1 MKAKALSGVDRGLSI
16 PKCMSHILRLHRGLY
31 DRSVINRVAIVALC
45 IGTLATAA
53 AAQALRSSPSSSIVG
68 TLSVHR
74 RVIPVFGQRMVYYE
88 AGRGR
93 PLILLANLGSDSNA
107 WFQNFPELARHYR
120 VIAVD
125 LVGMGQSDK
134 PLLDY
139 KMETWTD
146 FIAEFMRLK
155 KIRKATIGG
164 SVMGGALAVQF
175 ALDHPELSEGVI
187 CAASNSGPGKHE
199 KPEKPEKPERHDGGV
214 KVSSGSFSL
223 AGVRQGLLNQFYN
236 KSLVTD
242 EVVRALF
249 EKRLRA
255 NDGYTIQRHLSDH
268 REPYSKEELSR
279 INVPTL
285 FIWCRQD
292 HVTPLSWGE
301 DYAAAVPNAR
311 LAVLDR
317 CGHHPNIEKPKEFN
331 QAVIDFLNKRLP
343 PQ

>member
-1 MKAKALSGVDRGLSI
+1 MKVKTLSGVDPRFVI
-16 PKCMSHILRLHRGLY
+16 RKCLSHILRLYRGLY

-53 AAQALRSSPSSSIVG
+53 AAQAQRSSPRSPIVG
-68 TLSVHR
+68 TLSVPR
-74 RVIPVFGQRMVYYE
+74 RVISVFGQRIVYYE

-93 PLILLANLGSDSNA
+93 PLILLANLGWDSNA
-107 WFQNFPELARHYR
+107 WSQNFPELARHYR

-155 KIRKATIGG
+155 KIRKATVGG
-164 SVMGGALAVQF
+164 AVMGGALAVQF

-199 KPEKPEKPERHDGGV
+199 RPERPERQDGGV
-214 KVSSGSFSL
+214 IIPPGFSL
-223 AGVRQGLLNQFYN
+223 AGVRRGLLNQFYD

-249 EKRLRA
+249 EKKLRQ

-292 HVTPLSWGE
+292 RVTPLSWGE
-301 DYAAAVPNAR
+301 DYAAAVANAR
-311 LAVLDR
+311 LAVLDG
-317 CGHHPNIEKPKEFN
+317 CGHFPNIEKPKEFN
-331 QAVIDFLNKRLP
+331 QAVIEFLSKGLP
-343 PQ
+343 LK

>member
-1 MKAKALSGVDRGLSI
+1 MKPKALSGVDQGLSI
-16 PKCMSHILRLHRGLY
+16 WKCMSHILRLYRGLY

-45 IGTLATAA
+45 IGILATAA
-53 AAQALRSSPSSSIVG
+53 AAQALRSSPRSPIVG
-68 TLSVHR
+68 TLSVPR
-74 RVIPVFGQRMVYYE
+74 RVIPVFGQRIVYYE

-155 KIRKATIGG
+155 KIRKATVGG
-164 SVMGGALAVQF
+164 AVMGGALAVQF

-214 KVSSGSFSL
+214 KIPSGSFSL
-223 AGVRQGLLNQFYN
+223 AGVRRGLLNQFYN

-292 HVTPLSWGE
+292 QVTPLSWGE
-301 DYAAAVPNAR
+301 DYAAAVANAR
-311 LAVLDR
+311 LAVLDS

-331 QAVIDFLNKRLP
+331 QAVIEFLNKRLP
-343 PQ
+343 PK

>member
-1 MKAKALSGVDRGLSI
+1 MKVKALSSVNQGLSI
-16 PKCMSHILRLHRGLY
+16 PNSVVHILRLYRRLY

-53 AAQALRSSPSSSIVG
+53 AAQAQRSSPRSSIVG
-68 TLSVHR
+68 TLSVPR
-74 RVIPVFGQRMVYYE
+74 RVIPVFGQRIVYYE

-107 WFQNFPELARHYR
+107 WFQNLPELARHYR
-120 VIAVD
+120 VIVD
-125 LVGMGQSDK
+125 LVGTGQSDK

-164 SVMGGALAVQF
+164 AVMGGALAVQF

-199 KPEKPEKPERHDGGV
+199 KPERSERQDSDVRIPPG
-214 KVSSGSFSL
+214 FSL
-223 AGVRQGLLNQFYN
+223 AGVRRGLLNQYYN

-249 EKRLRA
+249 EKKLRQ

-292 HVTPLSWGE
+292 HITPLSWGE
-301 DYAAAVPNAR
+301 DYAAAVANAR
-311 LAVLDR
+311 LAVLDG
-317 CGHHPNIEKPKEFN
+317 CGHFPNIEKPKEFN
-331 QAVIDFLNKRLP
+331 QAVIDFLDKRLP
-343 PQ
+343 PK

>member
-1 MKAKALSGVDRGLSI
+1 MKAKALSGVDQGLSI
-16 PKCMSHILRLHRGLY
+16 RKCVSHILRLYRALY

-45 IGTLATAA
+45 IGTLPTAA
-53 AAQALRSSPSSSIVG
+53 AAQAQRSSPRSIVG
-68 TLSVHR
+68 TLSVPG
-74 RVIPVFGQRMVYYE
+74 RVIPVFGQRIVYYE

-107 WFQNFPELARHYR
+107 WFQNLPELARHYR

-125 LVGMGQSDK
+125 LVGMGRSDK

-164 SVMGGALAVQF
+164 AVMGGALAVQF

-199 KPEKPEKPERHDGGV
+199 KPERPERPERHDGDV
-214 KVSSGSFSL
+214 KISPGSFSL
-223 AGVRQGLLNQFYN
+223 AGVRRGLLNQFYD

-301 DYAAAVPNAR
+301 DYAAAVANAR
-311 LAVLDR
+311 LAVLDG
-317 CGHHPNIEKPKEFN
+317 CGHFPNIEKPKEFN
-331 QAVIDFLNKRLP
+331 QAVIEFLSKRLP
-343 PQ
+343 PK

>member
-1 MKAKALSGVDRGLSI
+1 MKAKTLSGVDQGLSI
-16 PKCMSHILRLHRGLY
+16 PKGISHILRLYRGLY
-31 DRSVINRVAIVALC
+31 DRSGINRFAIVALC

-53 AAQALRSSPSSSIVG
+53 AAQAQRSLPRSPMVG
-68 TLSVHR
+68 TLSVPR
-74 RVIPVFGQRMVYYE
+74 RVIPVFGQRIVYYE

-107 WFQNFPELARHYR
+107 WSQNFPDLARHYR

-155 KIRKATIGG
+155 KIPKATVGG
-164 SVMGGALAVQF
+164 AVMGGALAVQF

-199 KPEKPEKPERHDGGV
+199 KPEKPDGGV
-214 KVSSGSFSL
+214 KIPSSSFSL
-223 AGVRQGLLNQFYN
+223 AGVRRGLLNQYYN

-242 EVVRALF
+242 EVVRARF
-249 EKRLRA
+249 EERLRA

-292 HVTPLSWGE
+292 QVTPLSWGE
-301 DYAAAVPNAR
+301 DYAAAVANAR

-317 CGHHPNIEKPKEFN
+317 CGHFPNIEKPKEFN
-331 QAVIDFLNKRLP
+331 QAVIEFLNQRLP
-343 PQ
+343 PK

>member
-1 MKAKALSGVDRGLSI
+1 MNAKTLSSVDQGQSNR
-16 PKCMSHILRLHRGLY
+16 KCASHILRLYRGLY
-31 DRSVINRVAIVALC
+31 DRSVINRAAIVVLC
-45 IGTLATAA
+45 ICTLAPAV
-53 AAQALRSSPSSSIVG
+53 AAQAQRSSPRSSIVG
-68 TLSVHR
+68 TLSVPR
-74 RVIPVFGQRMVYYE
+74 RVISVFGQRIVYYE

-107 WFQNFPELARHYR
+107 WFQNLPELARHYR

-125 LVGMGQSDK
+125 LVGTGQSDK

-155 KIRKATIGG
+155 KIPKATVGG
-164 SVMGGALAVQF
+164 AVMGGALAVQF

-187 CAASNSGPGKHE
+187 CAASNSGPGEHE
-199 KPEKPEKPERHDGGV
+199 RPERPERRDSV
-214 KVSSGSFSL
+214 VRTPSTTFSL

-242 EVVRALF
+242 EVVRARF
-249 EKRLRA
+249 EERLRA

-292 HVTPLSWGE
+292 RTTPLSWGE
-301 DYAAAVPNAR
+301 DYAAAVANAR
-311 LAVLDR
+311 LAVLDG
-317 CGHHPNIEKPKEFN
+317 CGHLPNLEKPKEFN
-331 QAVIDFLNKRLP
+331 QAVIDFLSKRLP
-343 PQ
+343 PK